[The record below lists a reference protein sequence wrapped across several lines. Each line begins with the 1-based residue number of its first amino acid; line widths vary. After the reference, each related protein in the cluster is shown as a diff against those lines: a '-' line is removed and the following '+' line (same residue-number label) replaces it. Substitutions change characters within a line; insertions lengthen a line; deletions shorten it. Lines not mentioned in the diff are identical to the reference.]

1 VKEVKERI
9 ADYNAVYEEINKAK
23 GTALQNAM
31 TYYFRTGKTEAYD
44 SVKEEVYSAT
54 QQKAFDD
61 FKAKFEGDA
70 PEFVLESEYFTLM
83 GKWSDEDAEEIKQAW
98 VDLLTPD
105 EEAVEEESGLPT
117 WAIILISVGS
127 ALVVGVA
134 AFIVIRKVRRA
145 KAKKREE
152 EATVNAYKRK
162 KIDTTD
168 DKSIDVYAD
177 ENAEEISEESEK
189 SDETEE

>member
-1 VKEVKERI
+1 
-9 ADYNAVYEEINKAK
+9 
-23 GTALQNAM
+23 
-31 TYYFRTGKTEAYD
+31 
-44 SVKEEVYSAT
+44 
-54 QQKAFDD
+54 
-61 FKAKFEGDA
+61 
-70 PEFVLESEYFTLM
+70 M
-83 GKWSDEDAEEIKQAW
+83 GKWSDEDAAEINQSW
-98 VDLLTPD
+98 VDLLTPEKD
-105 EEAVEEESGLPT
+105 ATEEESGLPT

>member
-1 VKEVKERI
+1 VADFTIEIAGHSFRI
-9 ADYNAVYEEINKAK
+9 HSLFESTREYCKRY
-23 GTALQNAM
+23 L
-31 TYYFRTGKTEAYD
+31 TEKNPQMQVTVTPED
-44 SVKEEVYSAT
+44 LV
-54 QQKAFDD
+54 
-61 FKAKFEGDA
+61 FEQRM
-70 PEFVLESEYFTLM
+70 L
-83 GKWSDEDAEEIKQAW
+83 
-98 VDLLTPD
+98 D

-117 WAIILISVGS
+117 WAIILISVGG